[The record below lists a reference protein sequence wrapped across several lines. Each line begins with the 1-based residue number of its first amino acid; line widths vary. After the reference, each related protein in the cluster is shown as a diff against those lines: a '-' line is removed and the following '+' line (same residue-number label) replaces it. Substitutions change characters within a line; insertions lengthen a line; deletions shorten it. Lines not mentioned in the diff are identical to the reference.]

1 MSATLYYLCSELSSP
16 ALLCPGFQAVGAL
29 QVGHVVSLAPMAASQ
44 RDTHGMGG
52 AVEADRLWFGRHPL
66 AVVRFRPVARAEFR
80 ALALRHQQPPS
91 FVPPGLDAAVPCTW
105 VAVVDLVRT
114 LDPGA
119 ISAEGSIRCRIRT
132 VPIRSRQ
139 LQARMAD
146 VFVKAVCRQLLAELQ
161 LQDRQ
166 LVEPA

>member
-1 MSATLYYLCSELSSP
+1 
-16 ALLCPGFQAVGAL
+16 
-29 QVGHVVSLAPMAASQ
+29 MAAPQ
-44 RDTHGMGG
+44 RDCHGMAG
-52 AVEADRLWFGRHPL
+52 AVEADRLWFALHL
-66 AVVRFRPVARAEFR
+66 QAVVRFRPVARTEFR
-80 ALALRHQQPPS
+80 ALALRQQQPPS

-105 VAVVDLVRT
+105 VAVVDLVRA

-119 ISAEGSIRCRIRT
+119 TAAEGSIRCRIRT

-161 LQDRQ
+161 LQDCQ